1 MLSMTGF
8 SSLTKDVDAFTLQV
22 DIKAVNSKYSDLRVN
37 ASFCD
42 NNFLEEL
49 RKCAQEKVYRGQV
62 TVDLTLKIDKSSN
75 VPYNLNIEQVNRYI
89 NDYEAQ
95 YGEINRD
102 FSTLKYF
109 LQLDHVTQKS
119 EYVFDAE
126 RDGEIVKQA
135 LTEAFNHFYDSRAEE
150 GQRLKDDLLMKVA
163 QLSATRTAIAE
174 RVPELDQAY
183 RERLEERMRD
193 FIKNLDEVDESRI
206 LAEVA
211 VHATKTTIDEELVRL
226 QSHLDKLA
234 TLLNSTDQFIGKKI
248 DFYMQEINREYNTIA
263 SKVSDILVAEKI
275 VESKVIVDQ
284 IREQAQNIM

>member
-1 MLSMTGF
+1 M
-8 SSLTKDVDAFTLQV
+8 
-22 DIKAVNSKYSDLRVN
+22 NSKYSDLRVN

-163 QLSATRTAIAE
+163 QLSATRAAIAE

-193 FIKNLDEVDESRI
+193 FIQNLDEVDESRI